1 MTRYLILSVFAL
13 ALSFGPLGAELSY
26 AQTASVSTKKSKK
39 KSEDKPLV
47 KMPGRW
53 QSGPK
58 PSDAAAK
65 KMRACMERRDILEQ
79 ARDRLDYESN
89 NLQGVDAEIAE
100 LERRL
105 TYLKKEKRR
114 AEART
119 RNQQNRVKR
128 LSAVYDKECKGG
140 DSCARTEK
148 RVASLERAAQPLE
161 AELTDLGRGIREGRV
176 RIGQLRGDIRI
187 LRDDYKRLRCGSL
200 VPGQTTQATID
211 RCSEIFSD
219 WNRTQQELDR
229 YSRNLTSMR
238 TRYRNIKSRLDS
250 LTASLNSAEAY
261 LARNCKESSARET
274 IRTRKTTLQRAE
286 ALFRELEAMSKDLD
300 DARSITILE

>member
-1 MTRYLILSVFAL
+1 MARWLILSVVAL
-13 ALSFGPLGAELSY
+13 GLAVGPLGVELSL
-26 AQTASVSTKKSKK
+26 AQTAPVSTKKGKK
-39 KSEDKPLV
+39 GSEDKPLV

-58 PSDAAAK
+58 PGDAAAK
-65 KMRACMERRDILEQ
+65 KIQACMERRDILEQ
-79 ARDRLDYESN
+79 ARDRLEFESN
-89 NLQGVDAEIAE
+89 SLRGVDAEITE

-105 TYLKKEKRR
+105 AYLKNEKRR

-119 RNQQNRVKR
+119 RNQEARVKR
-128 LSAVYDKECKGG
+128 LSTAYDKECKGG
-140 DSCARTEK
+140 DSCDRTEK
-148 RVASLERAAQPLE
+148 RVATLERAAQPLE
-161 AELTDLGRGIREGRV
+161 AELNDLSRGIRESRV

-187 LRDDYKRLRCGSL
+187 LRDDYRRLRCDAL

-211 RCSEIFSD
+211 RCSELFSD

-238 TRYRNIKSRLDS
+238 TRYRNIKGRLDS

-261 LARNCKESSARET
+261 LAQNCKQSSARET
-274 IRTRKTTLQRAE
+274 IRTRKTALQRAE
-286 ALFRELEAMSKDLD
+286 ALFKELEAMSKDLD
-300 DARSITILE
+300 EARSITILE